1 MSFSGHEIDIKKL
14 RSIGFSRA
22 ITVYFSKKDGS
33 CRAQERAAATEME
46 FQDKTLKCMDC
57 HEDFVFTAGEQLFF
71 RDKQFHNLPKRC
83 KTCKLKRGGS
93 KVKAE
98 TRTHCS
104 VCEQETTVPF
114 RLTQGRPVRCRSCF
128 DQSRTNSTPSESGIA
143 ETLPALSSEQV

>member
-1 MSFSGHEIDIKKL
+1 M
-14 RSIGFSRA
+14 GFSRA

-71 RDKQFHNLPKRC
+71 RDKQFHNSPKRC
-83 KTCKLKRGGS
+83 KPCKLKRGGS
-93 KVKAE
+93 GVKAE

-104 VCEQETTVPF
+104 LCERETTVPF
-114 RLTQGRPVRCRSCF
+114 RPSQGRPVQCRSCF
-128 DQSRTNSTPSESGIA
+128 EQNRRTNSTPSGVGMKGTMS
-143 ETLPALSSEQV
+143 ALSSSEQA